1 MKIVLLTSEFPPFR
15 GGVATYALEM
25 ARAATMLGHR
35 VTVVAPDYGED
46 LSRADSALP
55 FVVRRFRG
63 GPNSPRALLN
73 KVWLVARLSLTERPD
88 VVHAVDWPFFLP
100 LALSRFRLTARC
112 LLTFHG
118 TEINM
123 MKRPSRS
130 LLLWATR
137 FWNGWALAVANSR
150 YTAQHLLRTF
160 QVLSPDAVRAIPL
173 GVRANGKGEQQDHT
187 AARQLLNVNENDFL
201 ILTLG
206 RVVSRKGHHVIAE
219 ALSMVTES
227 VRKSCL
233 WYVVGPPIDPHYYEQ
248 IKAAADATGVRAI
261 FTGSVAAVQLE
272 QLLAAADLLC
282 VPSVWGSRGEFEGF
296 GLVYLEAGLYGV
308 PSLATSVGG
317 IPDAVIDGETGLLVQ
332 PEDPMA
338 LATALERL
346 HGDSSLRTRLAA
358 GARAHAQAS
367 SWEKVARE
375 TYAELRTPSVLS
387 AFRQRTRT

>member
-1 MKIVLLTSEFPPFR
+1 MKIMLLTSEFPPFR

-25 ARAATMLGHR
+25 ARAATMLGYR

-46 LSRADSALP
+46 LSIADSALP

-63 GPNSPRALLN
+63 GPNSPRALLS

-100 LALSRFRLTARC
+100 LALSRFRRTARC
-112 LLTFHG
+112 VLTFHG

-160 QVLSPDAVRAIPL
+160 QVLSPDAVRAISL
-173 GVRANGKGEQQDHT
+173 GVRTDGEIIQHDYT
-187 AARQLLNVNENDFL
+187 AARKLLSLNKNDFL

-219 ALSMVTES
+219 ALGIVTSSIRES
-227 VRKSCL
+227 CI
-233 WYVVGPPIDPHYYEQ
+233 WYVVGPPIDPQYFAQ
-248 IKAAADATGVRAI
+248 VKATADATGVRAI
-261 FTGSVAAVQLE
+261 FTGSLAADQLE
-272 QLLAAADLLC
+272 QVMAAADLLC

-308 PSLATSVGG
+308 PSLATPVGG
-317 IPDAVIDGETGLLVQ
+317 IPDAVIDGETGLLVP
-332 PEDPMA
+332 PEDPLA

-346 HGDSSLRTRLAA
+346 HADSGLRTRLAA
-358 GARAHAQAS
+358 GARAHAQSS
-367 SWEKVARE
+367 SWEKVARQ
-375 TYAELRTPSVLS
+375 TYAGLGKPSVLN
-387 AFRQRTRT
+387 AFRQRNRT